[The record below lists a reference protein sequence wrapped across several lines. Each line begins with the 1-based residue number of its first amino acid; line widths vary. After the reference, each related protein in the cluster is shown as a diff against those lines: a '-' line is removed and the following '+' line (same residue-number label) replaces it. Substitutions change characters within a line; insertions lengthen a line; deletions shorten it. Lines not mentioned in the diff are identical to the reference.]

1 MDKHVT
7 LVATLNIGFG
17 VLGVMIGCIV
27 FVVLIFAGIV
37 SGDPQAMKVT
47 TIVGVSVGTFLFFV
61 SVPSII
67 GGIGLLKRCSWAR
80 LLILIIAALNLLNI
94 PIGTAVAV
102 YTIWVMLQD
111 ETVKMFSNT
120 PKPKKA

>member
-7 LVATLNIGFG
+7 LVATLNIGLG
-17 VLGVMIGCIV
+17 VLGVMVGCIV

-47 TIVGVSVGTFLFFV
+47 TIVGVSVGTFVIFV

-67 GGIGLLKRCSWAR
+67 GGIGLLKRCPWSR
-80 LLILIIAALNLLNI
+80 ILILILAALNLLNL
-94 PIGTAVAV
+94 PIGTAIAV

-111 ETVKMFSNT
+111 ETVEMFSST

>member
-7 LVATLNIGFG
+7 LVAALNIGLGALG
-17 VLGVMIGCIV
+17 VLLGCII

-47 TIVGVSVGTFLFFV
+47 TIVGVSVGTFLIFV

-80 LLILIIAALNLLNI
+80 ILILILAVLDLLNI
-94 PIGTAVAV
+94 PIGTAIAV

-111 ETVKMFSNT
+111 ETVEMFSST

>member
-7 LVATLNIGFG
+7 LVATLNIGLG
-17 VLGVMIGCIV
+17 VLGVMVGCIV

-47 TIVGVSVGTFLFFV
+47 TIVGVSVGTFVIFV
-61 SVPSII
+61 SVPLII
-67 GGIGLLKRCSWAR
+67 GGIGLLKRCPWSR
-80 LLILIIAALNLLNI
+80 ILILILAAMNLLNL
-94 PIGTAVAV
+94 PVGTAIAV

-111 ETVKMFSNT
+111 ETVKMFSST